1 MSQGTVPKRILL
13 GVLFIL
19 VLIISIHVTSLQRE
33 RVTLIERLIRD
44 GLSIPQTLFSRI
56 GGTISDYLNDV
67 MDVREIRAENLIL
80 HQQVAELLAEN
91 NRLRSQAM
99 ENERLRKMLE
109 FKEQT
114 PYNLISAKVVARDPS
129 NWTNTIILDVGEADG
144 VKKDMAV
151 VTHQGLVGH
160 VISVTGRTCRVLLL
174 LDSRSAVGARVERS
188 RDLVIVEG
196 IEGNEEFSWL
206 KPLIRDVDVMEGDRI
221 VSSGLG
227 PIYPGEILIGEV
239 KEVITDV
246 HSMTKYAMVKPSV
259 DFLRLEEVFVILESG
274 PKE

>member
-1 MSQGTVPKRILL
+1 VSQGTVPKRILL

>member
-80 HQQVAELLAEN
+80 HQQAAELLAEN